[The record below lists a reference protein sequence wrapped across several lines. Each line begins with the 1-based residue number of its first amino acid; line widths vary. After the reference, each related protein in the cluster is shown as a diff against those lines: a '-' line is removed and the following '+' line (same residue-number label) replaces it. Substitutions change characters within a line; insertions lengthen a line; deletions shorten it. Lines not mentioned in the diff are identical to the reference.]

1 MKIPDDWNDPE
12 HIAFN
17 IANLI
22 FWAIATAGFLFL
34 LSKCT

>member
-1 MKIPDDWNDPE
+1 MKLPDDWNDPD

-22 FWAIATAGFLFL
+22 FWAITMGVFLFL
-34 LSKCT
+34 ISKYA